1 MTEEIRLKNYQL
13 FLKKLNE
20 IGVDTTLMD
29 EKMGSKIIN
38 ATFSITNEYGLAYD
52 GSLINTVLR
61 VITPYAIKLNNL
73 LPESMQVDQKSIIK
87 VCLLSHIS
95 KCEMFIPNDNQ
106 WEIEKRGLLYKY
118 AKSDLAFKMGMR
130 SLILAQDLGIKFTP
144 QEIEA
149 LTIMD
154 RDPNDEQARFFAS
167 PLSVIIKQANE
178 LTFLQSRHNT
188 NGKE

>member
-29 EKMGSKIIN
+29 EKMGSKITN
-38 ATFSITNEYGLAYD
+38 ATFSITNEHGLAYD

-154 RDPNDEQARFFAS
+154 REPNDEQARFFAS

-178 LTFLQSRHNT
+178 LTFLQSRYNT